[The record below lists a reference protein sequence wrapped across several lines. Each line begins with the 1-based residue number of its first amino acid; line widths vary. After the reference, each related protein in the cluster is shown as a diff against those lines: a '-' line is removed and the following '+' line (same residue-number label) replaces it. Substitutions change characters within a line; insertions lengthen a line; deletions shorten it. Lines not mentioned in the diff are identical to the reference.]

1 MLLAL
6 DIGNT
11 NVTIGAFDGDRL
23 RASWRLAADSHRSAD
38 EYALQLN
45 SLLPLKGV
53 APGEVSEV
61 VLCSVVPPLT
71 AVFEELAHSLF
82 GVAPLVVGPG
92 AKTGVRI
99 LYDNPRDVGA
109 DRIAD
114 AAAAH
119 AIYGGPTIV
128 VDMGTATVFDAIAAD
143 GAYLGGAIAPGLNI
157 AAESLF
163 LSTSQLRRVEMSA
176 PPAAIGKNTAHG
188 HPVRPCIR
196 LRRLI
201 EEMVRRFRIEM
212 DAPDAIVIGTGG
224 LAPLLASQTTVFD
237 HIDEEL
243 DAVGL
248 ASGPRHEPR
257 VAADRRRL
265 GRRRVTR
272 MLRPSVLHELSA

>member
-53 APGEVSEV
+53 APGDVSDV

-82 GVAPLVVGPG
+82 GVTPLVVGPG

-176 PPAAIGKNTAHG
+176 PPAAIGKNTAHAIQSG
-188 HPVRPCIR
+188 LVFGYVG
-196 LRRLI
+196 LI

-212 DAPDAIVIGTGG
+212 DAPDALVIGTGG

-243 DAVGL
+243 TLSGLRLVYAMNRESPLTDA
-248 ASGPRHEPR
+248 ASEG
-257 VAADRRRL
+257 AA
-265 GRRRVTR
+265 
-272 MLRPSVLHELSA
+272 